1 MKPWRSALYPIYVGA
16 QINAEECKKYIVE
29 SIIPAGTADADT
41 VKTMTI
47 MKMQRNLEAIADLP
61 V

>member
-1 MKPWRSALYPIYVGA
+1 MLKSAKI
-16 QINAEECKKYIVE
+16 IIRIVE
-29 SIIPAGTADADT
+29 TIPAGTADADT